1 MLIGRDIPSIGTDF
15 EPKSPLRAELTC
27 RRRHSY
33 VGGSSAP
40 RATTAIERPMAGLQ
54 SAQTRLDSAVTR
66 LEQAYDAYRRKLAL
80 QPAAAAA
87 ARAAV
92 TGDQVGPDIDSLIR
106 SLESTQKENTELNDL
121 AETIGDRLDKTI
133 GRLQTVISGI
143 TLKNA
148 DAAQAGD
155 DQPDTTPDS
164 DSESDQGE
172 GDEK

>member
-1 MLIGRDIPSIGTDF
+1 
-15 EPKSPLRAELTC
+15 
-27 RRRHSY
+27 
-33 VGGSSAP
+33 
-40 RATTAIERPMAGLQ
+40 MAGLQ
-54 SAQTRLDSAVTR
+54 SAQTRLDAAVTR
-66 LEQAYDAYRRKLAL
+66 LEQAYEAYRRKLAL

-143 TLKNA
+143 TLQNA
-148 DAAQAGD
+148 DAAQASD
-155 DQPDTTPDS
+155 DTTDSTPDADRK
-164 DSESDQGE
+164 DSSGE